1 MMAKLNKKFVAPK
14 QPEPI
19 EADTSNIYTLELERL
34 LSDAKYDEKDFA
46 ILVSQRSSK
55 LSSEQA
61 GMILRTLAVAF
72 CRHGA
77 GEAPKPAKIVE
88 PLAPKT
94 AQDRFD
100 ESMARASAKLRR
112 SQEQYALI
120 EKRAMIRLT
129 SEVTFHDLW
138 RLGSMLGKKDDMRLV
153 SEHTTKAQLKEAG
166 VEIE

>member
-1 MMAKLNKKFVAPK
+1 MAKFNKKFVPK
-14 QPEPI
+14 QPEPV

-46 ILVSQRSSK
+46 ILVSQRFSK

-61 GMILRTLAVAF
+61 VILRTLAVAF

-112 SQEQYALI
+112 SQEEYALV
-120 EKRAMIRLT
+120 EKRAMIRLS
-129 SEVTFHDLW
+129 SEVTFHKLW
-138 RLGSMLGKKDDMRLV
+138 EIGSTLGKKDDMRRV